1 MILEDFARNLRLREL
16 NLESAV
22 EHFSDFGGFCSTFKA
37 ARAGFEE
44 SGRQKRVI
52 SPVFCLLWLS
62 QSLDSDENYEKAV
75 PSMTSGVL
83 KSLYLE
89 QCSAFFKEKN
99 QLMILNPY
107 PLMCSFSI
115 VR

>member
-1 MILEDFARNLRLREL
+1 MEDFVLLSRLREL

-52 SPVFCLLWLS
+52 FPVFCLLWLS

-75 PSMTSGVL
+75 PSMTIGVL
-83 KSLYLE
+83 KSLYSE

>member
-1 MILEDFARNLRLREL
+1 NLRPHCFGEGNR
-16 NLESAV
+16 V
-22 EHFSDFGGFCSTFKA
+22 EHFSDFGGFCSTFEA

-52 SPVFCLLWLS
+52 FPVFCLLWLS

-75 PSMTSGVL
+75 PSMTIGVL
-83 KSLYLE
+83 KPLGSG